1 MAEFWTIGVAGP
13 RSVAR
18 FAERL
23 ETDGFDGLAVVDSQ
37 NLSGDP
43 YVALALAAGAT
54 SRLGLATGVTNPYTR
69 HAAATASSIASVQAV
84 SGGRAVLGI
93 GRGDSALAHLGL
105 APAPVPVFA
114 RYLRRLQG
122 YLRGDDVPFADAN
135 DGNGEVASVDDL
147 GLGDQPTASRIEWIS
162 ALPKV
167 PLDVAATGPRVIELA
182 AVVADRITF
191 AVGADVER
199 LAWAIEVARAARSG
213 AGLDPDTLGMGAY
226 VNIAAHPDRAVARQL
241 VAGGLSTLAR
251 FNVMHGTPVGPYDAS
266 SASMLTELHQRYDM
280 NHHTQSGSV
289 QAATITP
296 DFADRYAVV
305 GNDAEVQSRLSELA
319 ALGLGRFVLMGVGRA
334 VGLEDE
340 SQVAYRNL
348 IAEVLPALKS

>member
-1 MAEFWTIGVAGP
+1 MALTELWTIGVAGP
-13 RSVAR
+13 NSIGR

-23 ETDGFDGLAVVDSQ
+23 EADGFDGVAVVDSQ

-43 YVALALAAGAT
+43 YVALALAAKAT

-69 HAAATASSIASVQAV
+69 HPAATASSIASVQTL

-105 APAPVPVFA
+105 APAPLDVFG

-122 YLRGDDVPFADAN
+122 YLRGEDVPFDEEAD
-135 DGNGEVASVDDL
+135 VASVDAL
-147 GLGDQPTASRIEWIS
+147 GLGDQPTASRIQWITNV
-162 ALPKV
+162 PKV
-167 PLDVAATGPRVIELA
+167 PLDVAASGPRVIELA

-199 LAWAIEVARAARSG
+199 LAWAIEVARTARRD
-213 AGLDPDTLGMGAY
+213 AGLDPDGIGLGAY
-226 VNIAAHPDRAVARQL
+226 VNVAVHPDRAVARQL

-251 FNVMHGTPVGPYDAS
+251 FNVMHGTPVGPYDDR
-266 SASMLTELHQRYDM
+266 SAAMLTELHQRYDM

-296 DFADRYAVV
+296 EFADRYAVLGAV
-305 GNDAEVQSRLSELA
+305 DEVHARLRELLD
-319 ALGLGRFVLMGVGRA
+319 LGLDKFVLMGVGRA
-334 VGLEDE
+334 PGLDDE
-340 SQVAYRNL
+340 SKLAYDSLVR
-348 IAEVLPALKS
+348 EVMPALTS